1 MNALLRS
8 LRLLRLGAIAGAI
21 VLGGRMARADAVLPS
36 SMESR
41 QRTCCAF
48 AENLPLHLGS
58 AHMPVSFGIVTG
70 PRALGPHSYG
80 GFAASRESNG
90 ILFTRRG
97 GFIDTG
103 HMREWADLTARLIVE
118 LRPLLARG
126 QGTFRLRPRD
136 GDIQIEV
143 ISKVA
148 PEALASTASLL
159 AQRVAFQ
166 ISIWVEVTQHYGHTV
181 MRGAEEYFSSFTPED
196 LYSNLFGTEL
206 GAAALASP
214 LPYDRALDVELA
226 RRLREMEATPSTE
239 AKRILRALDGRWWRK
254 GTPWPTPDIPIAH
267 SFDIGP
273 HVRPLLPPPDVS
285 PPVAPMILDV
295 PEVDGSGA
303 PLSDLYRLHIVPDL
317 HALPSFADTGI
328 TEITGDNLPVV
339 VDGVARAI
347 QAGNDSPGASVTV
360 DDEHGGALAHYLVG
374 LRLLDI
380 SARGGI
386 AAPFSGAPL
395 GVFGGSLLPLR
406 GDTRG
411 GDFALM
417 RLDVNHTS
425 ERGVSA
431 GVAFFRSE
439 VLFFCHDRERGTLRA
454 PLLSLLGPCAGGEWL
469 GLGGSI
475 AEGFHDGR
483 TGRTA
488 LRPIS
493 LYGVVN
499 PFGNGQ
505 SPSYDGLR
513 LLLRAGGAV
522 EHVWTEAEGGHTIP
536 RLSGNAIFLART
548 ARRSLEL
555 RAATGYRFDPTT
567 PNDAGFESN
576 VGVRWY
582 FLLGADYSAPLVDA
596 VDPWGVASIGLEGS
610 HSFWTRPLHS
620 YADVSA
626 PFVSAEQSGT
636 WQVLLS
642 VTLGFEG
649 LTF

>member
-1 MNALLRS
+1 MNPLLRFVIVAALL
-8 LRLLRLGAIAGAI
+8 
-21 VLGGRMARADAVLPS
+21 LGGRAARADAILPS
-36 SMESR
+36 AMESR

-48 AENLPLHLGS
+48 AEDLPLHLGS

-70 PRALGPHSYG
+70 PRALGPHSYSG
-80 GFAASRESNG
+80 LSTSRESNG
-90 ILFTRRG
+90 IIFTRRG

-103 HMREWADLTARLIVE
+103 HMREWADLTARLSVE

-136 GDIQIEV
+136 GDIEIHV
-143 ISKVA
+143 VAPVA
-148 PEALASTASLL
+148 PEALASTASLV
-159 AQRVAFQ
+159 ARRVAFQ
-166 ISIWVEVTQHYGHTV
+166 ISIWVEITQHYGHTV

-214 LPYDRALDVELA
+214 LPYDRALDLELS
-226 RRLREMEATPSTE
+226 RRLKEMEATPSTE
-239 AKRILRALDGRWWRK
+239 AKRVLRALDGRWWRK
-254 GTPWPTPDIPIAH
+254 GTPWPAPSIPIAH
-267 SFDIGP
+267 SFAIGP
-273 HVRPLLPPPDVS
+273 HVTPMLPPPDVVPPAS
-285 PPVAPMILDV
+285 PMVLDV
-295 PEVDGSGA
+295 PEVDGAGA
-303 PLSDLYRLHIVPDL
+303 PLRDLYRLQIVPDL
-317 HALPSFADTGI
+317 RSLPAFADAGI
-328 TEITGDNLPVV
+328 TEISGDDLPVV

-374 LRLLDI
+374 LRLFDLG
-380 SARGGI
+380 ARGGI
-386 AAPFSGAPL
+386 AAPLSGAPL

-425 ERGVSA
+425 ERGLSA

-439 VLFFCHDRERGTLRA
+439 ALFFCHDRERGTLRA

-469 GLGGSI
+469 GIGGSI

-493 LYGVVN
+493 LYGVLN

-513 LLLRAGGAV
+513 LLLRGGGAI
-522 EHVWTEAEGGHTIP
+522 EHVWTEGEGGHTIP
-536 RLSGNAIFLART
+536 RLSANAVFLART

-555 RAATGYRFDPTT
+555 RGATGYRLDPTT
-567 PNDAGFESN
+567 PNDAGFESD

-582 FLLGADYSAPLVDA
+582 FLLGARYAASLADG
-596 VDPWGVASIGLEGS
+596 VDPWGIGSIGLEGS
-610 HSFWTRPLHS
+610 HSFWTRPAHS

-636 WQVLLS
+636 WQLLLS

>member
-1 MNALLRS
+1 MNAVLRAFAAS
-8 LRLLRLGAIAGAI
+8 LVFAGAI
-21 VLGGRMARADAVLPS
+21 VVGARPARADAVVPS
-36 SMESR
+36 VMEPR
-41 QRTCCAF
+41 PRTCCAF
-48 AENLPLHLGS
+48 AEDLPLHLGS
-58 AHMPVSFGIVTG
+58 AHMPVSFAIVTG
-70 PRALGPHSYG
+70 PRALGPHSYSG
-80 GFAASRESNG
+80 LAASREANG
-90 ILFTRRG
+90 IIFTRRG

-126 QGTFRLRPRD
+126 EGTLRLRPRD
-136 GDIQIEV
+136 GDIQMRV
-143 ISKVA
+143 LAPVA
-148 PEALASTASLL
+148 PEALASTTTLVA
-159 AQRVAFQ
+159 RRIAFQ
-166 ISIWVEVTQHYGHTV
+166 ISIWVEITQHYGHTV

-196 LYSNLFGTEL
+196 LYSNLFGTYL

-214 LPYDRALDVELA
+214 YPYDRALDIELA
-226 RRLREMEATPSTE
+226 NRLRELEAVPSTE

-254 GTPWPTPDIPIAH
+254 GTPWPAPNIPIAH

-273 HVRPLLPPPDVS
+273 HVTPLLPPPDVS
-285 PPVAPMILDV
+285 PRAAPMVLDV

-303 PLSDLYRLHIVPDL
+303 PLRDLYRLQIVPDL
-317 HALPSFADTGI
+317 RVLPAFADSGI
-328 TEITGDNLPVV
+328 TEISGDDLPDVV
-339 VDGVARAI
+339 NGVARAI
-347 QAGNDSPGASVTV
+347 DAGNDSPGAFVTV

-374 LRLLDI
+374 LRLLDL

-386 AAPFSGAPL
+386 AAPLSGAPH

-425 ERGVSA
+425 ERGISA

-439 VLFFCHDRERGTLRA
+439 ALFFCHDRERGTLRA
-454 PLLSLLGPCAGGEWL
+454 PLVSLLGPCAGGEWL

-493 LYGVVN
+493 LYGVLN

-522 EHVWTEAEGGHTIP
+522 EHVWTELEGGHTIP
-536 RLSGNAIFLART
+536 RLSANAIFLART

-555 RAATGYRFDPTT
+555 RGATGYRLDPTA

-582 FLLGADYSAPLVDA
+582 FLLGANYSAALVDA
-596 VDPWGVASIGLEGS
+596 VDPWGIASIGLEGS
-610 HSFWTRPLHS
+610 HSFWTRPAHS
-620 YADVSA
+620 YADVAA
-626 PFVSAEQSGT
+626 PFVSAEQSVT
-636 WQVLLS
+636 WQLLLT
-642 VTLGFEG
+642 VTFGFEG